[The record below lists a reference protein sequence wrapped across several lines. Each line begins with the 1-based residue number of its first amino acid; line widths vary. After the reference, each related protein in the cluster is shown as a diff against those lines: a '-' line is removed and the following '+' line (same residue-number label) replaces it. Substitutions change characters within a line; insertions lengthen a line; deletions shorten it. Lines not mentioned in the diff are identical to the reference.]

1 MKKIIF
7 TSAIILGMTFGVHAQ
22 VGIGTTAPTSG
33 IDVNGTVRVT
43 SLPVGTTAEISPTGS
58 TSNKTLNRT
67 DLGANLIVM
76 DNSLETAP
84 VSGTIGN
91 FNLGD
96 APVSGGTIGNLDL
109 EIGSG
114 GSNSGA
120 TFIKLHTY
128 FTNVDIAGIQDGVDG
143 RHLTL
148 FFSETTNVNILEDDS
163 DALAQNRILTAAN
176 SQLSIGGLGFMDL
189 VYDADA
195 GSDGLGRWLV
205 IKFRG

>member
-1 MKKIIF
+1 MKKLIF

-33 IDVNGTVRVT
+33 IHVNGTVRVT
-43 SLPVGTTAEISPTGS
+43 NLPVGTTTEISPTGS
-58 TSNKTLNRT
+58 TSSKTLNRT
-67 DLGANLIVM
+67 DLGANLLVI

-91 FNLGD
+91 LNLGD
-96 APVSGGTIGNLDL
+96 APVIIGCVGNLDL

-114 GSNSGA
+114 DSNSGA

-128 FTNVDIAGIQDGVDG
+128 FTNLNIAGIQDGVDG

-148 FFSETTNVNILEDDS
+148 FFSETANVNILEDDS
-163 DALAQNRILTAAN
+163 AAFPQNRILTAAV
-176 SQLSIGGLGFMDL
+176 SQLSISGLGFMDL

-195 GSDGLGRWLV
+195 GSDSLGRWLV